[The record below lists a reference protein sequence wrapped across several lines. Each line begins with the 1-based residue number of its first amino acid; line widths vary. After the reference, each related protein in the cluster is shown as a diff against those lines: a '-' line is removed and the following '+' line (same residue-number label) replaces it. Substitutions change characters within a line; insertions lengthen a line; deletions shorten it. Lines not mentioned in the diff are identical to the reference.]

1 MSVPLFAADD
11 SRRAARGKVLLNLV
25 SKTPKR
31 SLKEWC
37 AVSYFAAAFARDDGD
52 WIGAELDLEAVET
65 IEDLADSAQEE
76 IEADS
81 EFVVVLVEDEDW
93 FAVVR
98 VAGDASAEMYVS
110 DAAEAFRS
118 PIGEILVLDIGG
130 FEAED
135 DDGDDGEVVVPAA
148 PMGEPGLLT
157 DLGLKSS
164 DLVVLATGG
173 STSADAITE
182 IAERIGAVDALED
195 VR

>member
-1 MSVPLFAADD
+1 M
-11 SRRAARGKVLLNLV
+11 
-25 SKTPKR
+25 
-31 SLKEWC
+31 
-37 AVSYFAAAFARDDGD
+37 SYFAAAFARDDGD
-52 WIGAELDLEAVET
+52 WIGAELDLDAVET
-65 IEDLADSAQEE
+65 IEDLADAAQEE
-76 IEADS
+76 IAADS
-81 EFVVVLVEDEDW
+81 EFVIVLVEDEDW

-98 VAGDASAEMYVS
+98 VANDASAEMYVS

-118 PIGEILVLDIGG
+118 PLGEILVLDIGG

-135 DDGDDGEVVVPAA
+135 DDGEDGEVVVPAA

-164 DLVVLATGG
+164 DLVALATGG

>member
-1 MSVPLFAADD
+1 
-11 SRRAARGKVLLNLV
+11 
-25 SKTPKR
+25 
-31 SLKEWC
+31 
-37 AVSYFAAAFARDDGD
+37 VSYFAAAFARDDGD

-76 IEADS
+76 IEANS
-81 EFVVVLVEDEDW
+81 EFVVVLIEDEDW

>member
-1 MSVPLFAADD
+1 M
-11 SRRAARGKVLLNLV
+11 
-25 SKTPKR
+25 
-31 SLKEWC
+31 
-37 AVSYFAAAFARDDGD
+37 SYFAAAFARGDDGD
-52 WIGAELDLEAVET
+52 WSGAELDLGEVET
-65 IEDLADSAQEE
+65 IEDLTDVAQE
-76 IEADS
+76 ADADT

-118 PIGEILVLDIGG
+118 PIGEVLVLDLGG
-130 FEAED
+130 FEGGED
-135 DDGDDGEVVVPAA
+135 DAEDGEVVVPAA

-157 DLGLKSS
+157 DLGLKSG
-164 DLVVLATGG
+164 DLVALATGG

-182 IAERIGAVDALED
+182 IAEQIGAVDALED